1 MTAEVDQ
8 LPPHDIEAEEAVIGS
23 LLIDDEAIAKVA
35 SFLDAPDFFREK
47 NLWTYEACLAL
58 FNRSEAINPITVA
71 YQLSQQQKLEMAG
84 GTSYLTHLM
93 ATVPTSIHVEHYA
106 QIVKRTALMRR
117 LLGTAGRIARLAQD
131 AGPDVDNALTRAEE
145 MIYSLRHEGATRE
158 FTPVRHIIDR
168 FYEEH
173 SFTPGAG
180 EGRLA
185 TVATGFAD
193 LDTIL
198 GSGLKRSD
206 LIVLAARPSIGKTS
220 LAINIAEH
228 VALKSTGET
237 TGRVAIFSLEMSK
250 EQLVQRMLAAEANID
265 SQKLRLDTASD
276 VEADRILDAM
286 GRLAEAEIY
295 VDDSPSS
302 RVGEMR
308 SKIRRLDSQFPV
320 DLVIVDYIQ
329 LIQGLGGGNNRV
341 AEVSEITRSLKA
353 LAREMNVPVVALSQ
367 LSRSIEQRPNHQ
379 PILSDLRDSGSIE
392 QDADVVIFLSRD
404 DKRITEQEWKEAHFK
419 DNEPYPRGIVDVIVA
434 KHRNGPTGQVKLR
447 FFDKTTRFGSLE
459 RFRTPQ

>member
-1 MTAEVDQ
+1 M
-8 LPPHDIEAEEAVIGS
+8 
-23 LLIDDEAIAKVA
+23 
-35 SFLDAPDFFREK
+35 
-47 NLWTYEACLAL
+47 
-58 FNRSEAINPITVA
+58 
-71 YQLSQQQKLEMAG
+71 
-84 GTSYLTHLM
+84 
-93 ATVPTSIHVEHYA
+93 
-106 QIVKRTALMRR
+106 
-117 LLGTAGRIARLAQD
+117 AQD
-131 AGPDVDNALTRAEE
+131 AGPDVDDALTRAEE
-145 MIYSLRHEGATRE
+145 MIYSLRHDGATRE
-158 FTPVRHIIDR
+158 FTPIRHIIDR

-173 SFTPGAG
+173 SFTPGVG

-206 LIVLAARPSIGKTS
+206 LIILAARPSIGKTS

-228 VALKSTGET
+228 VALKTAGET

-250 EQLVQRMLAAEANID
+250 EQLVQRMLASEANID

-302 RVGEMR
+302 RVSEMR
-308 SKIRRLDSQFPV
+308 SKIRRLDSQYPV
-320 DLVIVDYIQ
+320 DLVIIDYIQ
-329 LIQGLGGGNNRV
+329 LIQGQTGGSNRV

-404 DKRITEQEWKEAHFK
+404 DKRFSEQEWKEAHFK

-434 KHRNGPTGQVKLR
+434 KHRNGPTGQIKLR